1 MKLHTTLP
9 LLLCTAS
16 VSFATTIAS
25 FDGGADTPWTA
36 GGNVPANIP
45 AIASGQGVGG
55 SDAMQLAYA
64 GIGGN
69 TTTLG
74 FNLADPGAQMSV
86 PFSFQF
92 RVNAPISPSADGF
105 SFSLMPTSAVGTS
118 GLVPYL
124 GEDPGMA
131 GTVAFGFDTWGNGG
145 VDLPFGPGGNT
156 DYNDVSIWFNG
167 TQYGVIDP
175 RTLGVTLDNDT
186 WHTATG
192 NVNLVT
198 GAASIA
204 LDGISMLNVVLPGIA
219 PYEYRVGFGARTG
232 GENENVY
239 LDNLIIPEPASIS
252 LAGLGLLIL
261 GRRRRK

>member
-1 MKLHTTLP
+1 MKPSTTLP

-16 VSFATTIAS
+16 VSLATTTAY
-25 FDGGADTPWTA
+25 FDGGPDTPWTA
-36 GGNVPANIP
+36 TSNLANPP

-55 SDAMQLAYA
+55 SDALQLAYTQA
-64 GIGGN
+64 GH
-69 TTTLG
+69 TTTAG
-74 FNLADPGAQMSV
+74 FNLANPGPQSVV

-92 RVNAPISPSADGF
+92 RVNAPVNPSADGF

-118 GLVPYL
+118 GAVPYL
-124 GEDPGMA
+124 GEDPAMA

-156 DYNDVSIWFNG
+156 DYNDVSIWYSG

-186 WHTATG
+186 WHTASGYVDMVAAT
-192 NVNLVT
+192 
-198 GAASIA
+198 ASIS
-204 LDGISMLNVVLPGIA
+204 LDGIPMLNVALPGLT

-232 GENENVY
+232 DQNENVY
-239 LDNLIIPEPASIS
+239 IDNLIVPEPATFS
-252 LAGLGLLIL
+252 LAGLGLLLL